1 MRKLQ
6 IAGIALVALFAV
18 GCGIGNAPE
27 PMAAEDVKGELEKL
41 SPEQQIEWV
50 NRSPMSAADKQK
62 RIDEIKAKT
71 GYQGDAGASG
81 SSGAPSVPGSG
92 G

>member
-1 MRKLQ
+1 MNKIHIAW
-6 IAGIALVALFAV
+6 IAGLALFAS

-27 PMAAEDVKGELEKL
+27 PMAAEDVKSELEKL
-41 SPEQQIEWV
+41 TPEQQIDWV
-50 NRSPMSAADKQK
+50 NRSPMSPADKQK

-71 GYQGDAGASG
+71 GYSGGGNAASAP
-81 SSGAPSVPGSG
+81 GAPNVG